1 MKREIPR
8 TAYAC
13 NLLIS
18 KIQTFNFQKQTNITC
33 KVTRLPSLDVH
44 CIFQRY
50 LADWVP
56 SEALEIYQKINR
68 CSLEIS
74 FFKPSCAVFWSSILA
89 DESRTRITPRE
100 RPRYKI
106 LNRRLGS
113 ENRARTLGGYV
124 YFFGFDSHFRLN

>member
-1 MKREIPR
+1 M
-8 TAYAC
+8 
-13 NLLIS
+13 
-18 KIQTFNFQKQTNITC
+18 
-33 KVTRLPSLDVH
+33 H

-56 SEALEIYQKINR
+56 SEALKIYQKINR

-74 FFKPSCAVFWSSILA
+74 FFKPSGAVVWSSVLA

-100 RPRYKI
+100 RSRYKI

-113 ENRARTLGGYV
+113 ENRARTLGWYV
-124 YFFGFDSHFRLN
+124 YFFLVPTLIFVLTNDCIQVSEHIQVQSHLC